1 LKRAYPDGPRGATT
15 KGKQEPK
22 KEQIREPLLS
32 APPPSDVFNR
42 LSQDVDAKKNA
53 KKTKPGNR
61 SNIYE
66 LSDAEKQLIK
76 YRLGMK

>member
-1 LKRAYPDGPRGATT
+1 
-15 KGKQEPK
+15 
-22 KEQIREPLLS
+22 LS

>member
-1 LKRAYPDGPRGATT
+1 M

-32 APPPSDVFNR
+32 APPV
-42 LSQDVDAKKNA
+42 
-53 KKTKPGNR
+53 KKTQPGKAF
-61 SNIYE
+61 NIYE

-76 YRLGMK
+76 YRLNNMK